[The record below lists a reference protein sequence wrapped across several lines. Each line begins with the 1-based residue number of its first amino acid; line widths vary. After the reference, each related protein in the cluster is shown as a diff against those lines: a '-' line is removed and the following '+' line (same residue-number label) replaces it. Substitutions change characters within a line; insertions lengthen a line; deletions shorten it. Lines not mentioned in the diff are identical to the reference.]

1 MTLFAPAVEILKTG
15 TTLSKVGDD
24 VTYTFTITNMS
35 DEYAP
40 ALILDGIKDT
50 LLGDLSAEATA
61 EGLDVLSY
69 KESGS
74 FDVIRTVLSTDPNPL
89 KNIVTVHYHPEGFEN
104 DVWGE
109 DDHSV
114 DLVHPNTM
122 VTIEPDVWETF
133 PGGNVILTITEKNTG
148 DVALENVSV
157 TVNDGTSDIA
167 VLDKD
172 TVGMTGDNSNGIL
185 DPGETWTWK
194 LTVTINVDTTF
205 TVTGSGKVVGLPNII
220 TFPDYPDEQAFVEVL
235 VTGATRTLGFWKT
248 HLDFTTYIFNNYLG
262 TPPSIDLGWKQVDSM
277 SDMMG
282 IFWANVA
289 KNSDGSKRNALCK
302 ARVQAS
308 WQAMA
313 AILNSSMPGG
323 ASLPSGVT
331 LGSIKDTLGGTDV
344 GAIKALA
351 SQLDAYNKS
360 GDDVA
365 LDPSLLP
372 TGKAD
377 PNGARDIADIPFA
390 DC

>member
-1 MTLFAPAVEILKTG
+1 
-15 TTLSKVGDD
+15 
-24 VTYTFTITNMS
+24 
-35 DEYAP
+35 
-40 ALILDGIKDT
+40 
-50 LLGDLSAEATA
+50 
-61 EGLDVLSY
+61 
-69 KESGS
+69 
-74 FDVIRTVLSTDPNPL
+74 
-89 KNIVTVHYHPEGFEN
+89 
-104 DVWGE
+104 
-109 DDHSV
+109 
-114 DLVHPNTM
+114 M
-122 VTIEPDVWETF
+122 VTIEPDLWETF

-148 DVALENVSV
+148 DVALENIKV
-157 TVNDGTSDIA
+157 TLDPGGIELTKSSPSFVGGDDNNND
-167 VLDKD
+167 L
-172 TVGMTGDNSNGIL
+172 L

-194 LTVTINVDTTF
+194 YQTTISVDTTF
-205 TVTGSGKVVGLPNII
+205 VVTGYGEVVGLGNII
-220 TFPDYPDEQAFVEVL
+220 TYSPDYPDEQASVEVL

-248 HLDFTTYIFNNYLG
+248 HLDFTTYIFDNHLG
-262 TPPSIDLGWKQVDSM
+262 EPPSIDLGWKQVDSM

-323 ASLPSGVT
+323 SPLPGGVT

-351 SQLDAYNKS
+351 LQLDTYNKS

-365 LDPSLLP
+365 LDPNLLP
-372 TGKAD
+372 TGNAD

-390 DC
+390 NCP